1 MDVSQKPLII
11 SMVPRFYHCIGLTI
25 TIFHKKF
32 IGEWL
37 ENLKTKKVFTKFL
50 QRGFNLLEV
59 SLDAFFIQLRSV
71 NRRSVIEKNKVGFSF
86 PAPKAECMHSGGAQ
100 GKMKGIQ

>member
-1 MDVSQKPLII
+1 MGAL
-11 SMVPRFYHCIGLTI
+11 CIGLTI

-86 PAPKAECMHSGGAQ
+86 PAPKAECMHSGRAQ

>member
-1 MDVSQKPLII
+1 MGAL
-11 SMVPRFYHCIGLTI
+11 CIGLTI

-71 NRRSVIEKNKVGFSF
+71 KRRSVIKKVQGWIFMSSTQSRVH
-86 PAPKAECMHSGGAQ
+86 AQWQGSGQDEGDSVNW
-100 GKMKGIQ
+100 GISL